1 MEIINYLPVLLLGC
15 SIGALVGIIP
25 GLGPLQLLALL
36 LIFFQGWNPLELIL
50 FYIGLITVS
59 QYVDSIPAVYL
70 GVPGETGAIP
80 TAYESRFINDSQQK
94 QMIIRFSALGR
105 IIGCFVA
112 VVATLFLIDSIKN
125 VPVLFSSKTQI
136 WLFMIALLGIAV
148 TSRDR
153 IWVTGFLMLS
163 GYVLGLVGYNF
174 YHDKEILTFGY
185 IDLYNGLPLISILMG
200 IYVVPSLITASKSV
214 SVQSSSMTTSE
225 SVSQRFVDF
234 LPTVGRSSVLGYFLG
249 LIPGVSY
256 ILSSNG
262 SYSLEKWLRQKQD
275 KYRPGDT
282 YTCVACETGN
292 SVGAYS
298 TLLPLLFF
306 GIPITVSE
314 TLIYD
319 LMIKS
324 GVVFNQG
331 SFLTDNIYLITISFA
346 ICSIVALICSW
357 PLSQLMLKFF
367 TALNGRWLYISVTIL
382 CVLTVAVMGM
392 LQNQLEMYVI
402 VFLLSLIPGFMFR
415 NLDTLPLIFVFI
427 MQNSFESTIYNL
439 INLYQ

>member
-225 SVSQRFVDF
+225 PVSQRFVDF

-275 KYRPGDT
+275 KYQPGDT

-382 CVLTVAVMGM
+382 CVLTVAVMGI

-402 VFLLSLIPGFMFR
+402 VFLLSLIPGFMLR

>member
-275 KYRPGDT
+275 KYQPGDT